1 MDGITDKT
9 ILLVFCCLLLNG
21 KGSEAVITFLIA
33 VIAGTLGTY
42 IEEKRIL
49 YPLFLAVLL
58 MAAAWPGILF
68 FFPVFLYDIVFKKAY
83 IAALPLLLA
92 FFEPAR
98 REPGQ
103 GNLGACCS
111 TCYNPSL

>member
-9 ILLVFCCLLLNG
+9 ILLGFCCLL
-21 KGSEAVITFLIA
+21 
-33 VIAGTLGTY
+33 
-42 IEEKRIL
+42 
-49 YPLFLAVLL
+49 
-58 MAAAWPGILF
+58 
-68 FFPVFLYDIVFKKAY
+68 VFKKAY